1 MEDGPLQARETV
13 CYKWKTVRFR
23 QGRRSATNGRWSATN
38 GRRSATNGRQ
48 STSDE
53 EDGLLQMEDG
63 LLQTRKTVCRLS
75 FPVSHQ
81 PSVIP
86 PASQHQ
92 QHVTDCLPPVQL
104 WICGNQHHQ
113 SSAQGPQWCTRQPG
127 SSSSCGTDCM
137 PVRSGC
143 VECCRAAQ
151 TPGHPQ
157 VPGCSVS
164 ASHLIHTSVTHPL
177 TLQPS
182 PSPAAIIVAAASA
195 LAPVF
200 SSAAGQQAGR
210 LNPEDV
216 AADISTVMPR
226 VLPLGLQGKP
236 RVGLLPKHPT
246 FYA

>member
-1 MEDGPLQARETV
+1 MSG
-13 CYKWKTVRFR
+13 
-23 QGRRSATNGRWSATN
+23 
-38 GRRSATNGRQ
+38 
-48 STSDE
+48 E
-53 EDGLLQMEDG
+53 EDGLLQREDG

-164 ASHLIHTSVTHPL
+164 ASHLIHTSVTHPPDTAAL
-177 TLQPS
+177 TVTGS
-182 PSPAAIIVAAASA
+182 HHCGSSISIGSCVFISSGAASWTSQ
-195 LAPVF
+195 PRRCC
-200 SSAAGQQAGR
+200 GR
-210 LNPEDV
+210 HLH
-216 AADISTVMPR
+216 AWLRARADR
-226 VLPLGLQGKP
+226 HGCGKYFP
-236 RVGLLPKHPT
+236 
-246 FYA
+246 A